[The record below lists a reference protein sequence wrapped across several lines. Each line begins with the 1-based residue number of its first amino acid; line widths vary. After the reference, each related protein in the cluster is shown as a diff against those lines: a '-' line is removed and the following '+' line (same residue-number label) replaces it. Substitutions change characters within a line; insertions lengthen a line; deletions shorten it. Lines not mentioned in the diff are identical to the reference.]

1 MSTDTLLNQTPPVTS
16 APAPARDRGTGGL
29 QTTAPIHK
37 TGDTRLVNEVS
48 ALRDGTAFLHHDVER
63 LHDGVRARLLD
74 ERTSAAALRDPRDL
88 LRELSHRRGLSWAT
102 IARLT
107 GVTPTAVR
115 KWRRG
120 DTIGSTS
127 RRSLAR
133 AATFLQMLDEHSSPI
148 TEVGTWLEM
157 PLSDQSTL
165 TAVDVYSGGR
175 VELLLDFA
183 ARRVSAHA
191 VLDAFNPEWREQH
204 AADGRFTVAVAED
217 GNLSIVE
224 REG

>member
-1 MSTDTLLNQTPPVTS
+1 MSTDAILNQAPS
-16 APAPARDRGTGGL
+16 APPAPTRARDRGTGGL
-29 QTTAPIHK
+29 ETTRPIRE
-37 TGDTRLVNEVS
+37 TGDTRLVNEVG
-48 ALRDGTAFLHHDVER
+48 ALRDDTTFLQYTVER
-63 LHDGVRARLLD
+63 LHDDVRARALD

-88 LRELSHRRGLSWAT
+88 LRELSHDHGLSWAT
-102 IARLT
+102 IARLAN
-107 GVTPTAVR
+107 VTPTAVR

-120 DTIGSTS
+120 DTIGSSS

-133 AATFLQMLDEHSSPI
+133 ATTFLQMLDEHSSPI

-165 TAVDVYSGGR
+165 TAIDVYVDGR
-175 VELLLDFA
+175 VELLLDYV
-183 ARRVSAHA
+183 ARPLSAHA
-191 VLDAFNPEWREQH
+191 VLNAFDPDWRERYP
-204 AADGRFTVAVAED
+204 ADGRVAVEVAED

>member
-1 MSTDTLLNQTPPVTS
+1 MNTILNQTP
-16 APAPARDRGTGGL
+16 APSPAARAHDRGTSGL
-29 QTTAPIHK
+29 QTTTPIRE

-48 ALRDGTAFLHHDVER
+48 ALRDGTTFLQHDVER
-63 LHDGVRARLLD
+63 LHDGVRARVLD
-74 ERTSAAALRDPRDL
+74 ERTSAAALRDPRDV
-88 LRELSHRRGLSWAT
+88 LRELSRGHGLSWAT
-102 IARLT
+102 IARLA

-120 DTIGSTS
+120 DTIGSVS

-148 TEVGTWLEM
+148 TEIGTWLEM

-183 ARRVSAHA
+183 ARRLSSHA
-191 VLDAFNPEWREQH
+191 VLDAFDKDWREH
-204 AADGRFTVAVAED
+204 HPADRRFAVVVADDDSLTV
-217 GNLSIVE
+217 IE